1 MAELEVI
8 KHTKKAYHIFGSDN
22 SLIHKIKEFLLEIF
36 IIVFAVGITIW
47 FHDLAEHR
55 HQQKEVKEFLI
66 GLKNDL
72 TNDLSEMQADK
83 AGYRYQQAAFL
94 YFRSMKADAVGAT
107 DSLRKYTNAIFNK
120 VELVQNNG
128 RFEGFKSSGKIGNIE
143 DRKMQN
149 DILDLYQELIP
160 SLLNTTQLYNLQKD
174 RLIILVEQHARV
186 DEVQRRLL
194 IEDVMKMDQAKIM
207 SATLGAFPTE
217 IIKRYDACISRINDI
232 VKGIDEQYGEQD

>member
-1 MAELEVI
+1 MAELEVV
-8 KHTKKAYHIFGSDN
+8 KHSKKAYRIFGSDN
-22 SLIHKIKEFLLEIF
+22 TLIHKIKEFFVEIF

-47 FHDLAEHR
+47 FHDMAEHR

-83 AGYRYQQAAFL
+83 AGYKYQQTAFL
-94 YFRSMKADAVGAT
+94 YFRFRKTDAVGAS
-107 DSLRKYTNAIFNK
+107 DSLKKYTNAIFNK

-143 DRKMQN
+143 NKKLQN

-160 SLLNTTQLYNLQKD
+160 SLLSATQLYNLQKD
-174 RLIILVEQHARV
+174 RLIILVEQNARI
-186 DEVQRRLL
+186 DEAQKRLM
-194 IEDVMKMDQAKIM
+194 IEDVIKLDQAKIM
-207 SATLGAFPTE
+207 LATLSAFPTE
-217 IIKRYDACISRINDI
+217 IINRYNTCISRINDI
-232 VKGIDEQYGEQD
+232 VKGIDEQYTE

>member
-8 KHTKKAYHIFGSDN
+8 KHVKKSYWIFGTN
-22 SLIHKIKEFLLEIF
+22 KSLMHKIKEFLLEIF

-47 FHDLAEHR
+47 FHDIAEHR

-72 TNDLSEMQADK
+72 TNDLSEMQKDK

-94 YFRSMKADAVGAT
+94 YFRFMNVDGAGAA
-107 DSLRKYTNAIFNK
+107 DSLKKYTNAIFNK

-143 DRKMQN
+143 NKTLQN

-160 SLLNTTQLYNLQKD
+160 SLLNSTQLYNLQKD
-174 RLIILVEQHARV
+174 RLIILVEQHARI
-186 DEVQRRLL
+186 DESQKRLL
-194 IEDVMKMDQAKIM
+194 IEEVMKLDQAKII
-207 SATLGAFPTE
+207 SATLGAFPAE
-217 IIKRYDACISRINDI
+217 IINRYDACISRINDI
-232 VKGIDEQYGEQD
+232 LKSIDASYGE